1 MKRVLVVHGP
11 NLNLLGNRDTRIYG
25 RKTLEELNTL
35 LGEFGKN
42 RGVQISTVQSNLEGE
57 IINHLQSAA
66 ETYQGIVFNPGGY
79 THTSVAIRDAV
90 EAVPIPVIEVHLSNI
105 LSREEFRHVSLIAPV
120 CQGSIMGFGP
130 SSYLLGVQAL
140 IHLFQQ

>member
-11 NLNLLGNRDTRIYG
+11 NLNLLGNRDIRVYG
-25 RKTLEELNTL
+25 RKTLEELNIL

-57 IINHLQSAA
+57 IINHLQSA
-66 ETYQGIVFNPGGY
+66 EKTYQGIVLNPGGY

-120 CQGSIMGFGP
+120 CQGSIMGFGVA
-130 SSYLLGVQAL
+130 SYLLGVQAL